1 MDSSKL
7 TVVGAGLFGA
17 VIAHEAAECGM
28 KVTVVDRRRHIGG
41 RLGSYRY
48 YDMQDTIAAAF
59 ECARRILV

>member
-7 TVVGAGLFGA
+7 TVVGAGMFGA
-17 VIAHEAAECGM
+17 VVAHEAAERGM

-48 YDMQDTIAAAF
+48 YDMQDSIAAALRF
-59 ECARRILV
+59 AEERL